1 MIIINSGS
9 ELKLTSTPY
18 LGTVLWLACYFGRL
32 SKGKD
37 VTLHP
42 KRKLGCESF
51 QFPSKETPALHLIQ
65 ITVRRKCLGRYLMCI
80 NTGIAFCLKMPFNTV
95 YSIAVWYV
103 FGTFTQ
109 NQLCQYAKWNFWHI
123 KKFLTVFLCTQFLMI
138 LPPTSGKDM
147 LTCFL
152 DPYICFE

>member
-1 MIIINSGS
+1 MIIKNSGS

-65 ITVRRKCLGRYLMCI
+65 IIVRRKCLGKYLMCI
-80 NTGIAFCLKMPFNTV
+80 NTGIAFCLKMPFSTV
-95 YSIAVWYV
+95 QQYSSDMFLELLPKINFANMQNEICGTSKGFLLYSYGQVHNFFNDTASNHTK
-103 FGTFTQ
+103 FGSAS
-109 NQLCQYAKWNFWHI
+109 NR
-123 KKFLTVFLCTQFLMI
+123 
-138 LPPTSGKDM
+138 P
-147 LTCFL
+147 
-152 DPYICFE
+152 